1 MAKDIKRVAVT
12 CPGCGNKQTAYK
24 NNLETWQMLPHG
36 TDANGIC
43 TGNNRRSRSVQ
54 EVVRSILDWDTA
66 RYGERNGRRIFVC
79 GGKRKI
85 LKRQKPK
92 VEDDG

>member
-1 MAKDIKRVAVT
+1 
-12 CPGCGNKQTAYK
+12 
-24 NNLETWQMLPHG
+24 MLAHG
-36 TDANGIC
+36 KTTNDIC

-54 EVVRSILDWDTA
+54 EVVRSILDWDVA
-66 RYGERNGRRIFVC
+66 RFGPRNGRRIFVC